1 MEKELKKSL
10 NLLRKARNNMSKQEF
25 QEAVSKLTKDA
36 NIAEPLIIASSQVS
50 YERMKQLA
58 ENG

>member
-1 MEKELKKSL
+1 
-10 NLLRKARNNMSKQEF
+10 MSKQEF